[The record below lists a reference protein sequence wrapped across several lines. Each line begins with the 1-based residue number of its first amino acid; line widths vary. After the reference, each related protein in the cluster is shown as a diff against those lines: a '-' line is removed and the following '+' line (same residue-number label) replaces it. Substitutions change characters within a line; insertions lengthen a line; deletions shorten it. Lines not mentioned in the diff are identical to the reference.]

1 MMGVQ
6 SPEGVT
12 QYFLLKLKN
21 VLTAQ
26 ECDATK
32 MSNEQKLGSK
42 NVFL

>member
-1 MMGVQ
+1 MLKA
-6 SPEGVT
+6 PKGVT
-12 QYFLLKLKN
+12 QYFLLMLKN